1 MNEETE
7 FQARMRR
14 EKETHIAQNLFSWVE
29 SFIWAVLV
37 IAVLL
42 TFFIRPFGVV
52 GSSMEPTLQTGN
64 RVILSSFNYKPQ
76 RGDIVVSAQPNT
88 IQDRLI
94 KRVIAV
100 GGDTVDIDFN
110 QGVVYINGK
119 VLEEKY
125 VNTPTTVREDFVG
138 PITIPKGK
146 VFLMG
151 DNRNAS
157 SDSRTNA
164 IGLVDENYIVGKVIL
179 RIYPFGDWL
188 VK

>member
-7 FQARMRR
+7 YQIRVRC
-14 EKETHIAQNLFSWVE
+14 EKETRVAQNIFSWVE
-29 SFIWAVLV
+29 SFVWAVLA
-37 IAVLL
+37 IAILL

-52 GSSMEPTLQTGN
+52 GHSMNPTLHTGD
-64 RVILSSFNYKPQ
+64 RVILSSFCFKPE
-76 RGDIVVSAQPNT
+76 RGDIVVSTQPNS

-110 QGVVYINGK
+110 QGVVYVNGK
-119 VLEEKY
+119 ALDEKY
-125 VNTPTTVREDFVG
+125 VNTPTNKREDFVG
-138 PITIPKGK
+138 PITVPKGK

-151 DNRNAS
+151 DNRNDS